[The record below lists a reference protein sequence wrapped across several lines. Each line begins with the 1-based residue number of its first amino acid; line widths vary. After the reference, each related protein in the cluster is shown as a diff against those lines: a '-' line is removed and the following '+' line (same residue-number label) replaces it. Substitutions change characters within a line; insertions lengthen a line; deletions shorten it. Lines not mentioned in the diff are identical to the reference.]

1 MLVRKFLF
9 PRDKRIKNIIL
20 IFLLFFI
27 ISILS
32 SCGEEKIWDI
42 PLKNF
47 KSRLENGNYSFL
59 QHINYE
65 DVDFDE
71 VEKLGKN
78 SPLYLFYIFDHLK
91 LENPAN
97 KMVDLE
103 LKDGNGIWRDRA
115 GIVILNRLL
124 KKGVYSSVIE
134 IADSLLKDR
143 RVTVKCNGDC
153 EDVRLMFSDDF
164 VRIVRAKI
172 EALYWLKRDREVVD
186 LINRYKE
193 KKNGC
198 GLNLESDTELN
209 LFLAVSSYRLSDE
222 RWRAMFRRLFFDFKS
237 SFVHSRGYAFLK
249 RDDKRLNSFNSFE
262 LSIFEFKDF
271 LGRGLQR
278 EAVSLCEVIVTKYP
292 VEVSKYSPLII
303 KELGDLYLLRREY
316 TRGVKFLTK
325 ASKNLSG
332 RARLDSLEMLGRI
345 YRKARNYGSALF
357 FLREVADN
365 TLNVIQRDRSIW
377 FVIDILLRRSVKDAL
392 EYVKKTYLLW
402 SDYGYFEDVL
412 NDITSKLVISKR
424 WQDIYQLY
432 ELLRDRGPDGVNER
446 LISILKGLIR
456 KGEFSLNSTALSLLN
471 EDVERVLRDSPNSYY
486 GLVLGYMSG
495 KLQVVGDV
503 DGDVDSGSKRVITG
517 RDIPFRYVAGFFDFG
532 LGLKGYMNAIE
543 RRNYLSPN
551 ELLQIAELLNNRG
564 FFRQSINITRLYI
577 GRVDKALYNCRVRSL
592 YYPRVYLGAIGDSA
606 QKYGIDEFV
615 ILSLIREES
624 HFDAKIVSRAG
635 AVGLTQMLPITARD
649 VARKLRITNPELT
662 DPVVNIEL
670 GVKHLSD
677 LYKRLN
683 SMVKAL
689 IAYNAG
695 LARLRGWERRFG
707 ELDDF
712 LFIEA
717 LPFGETREYVE
728 KIVLSS
734 VYYSSNNPKDVV
746 QYYFGDL

>member
-97 KMVDLE
+97 KMLDLE

-143 RVTVKCNGDC
+143 RVTVQCNGDC
-153 EDVRLMFSDDF
+153 EDVKLMFSDDF

-237 SFVHSRGYAFLK
+237 SFVHSRAYAFLK

-503 DGDVDSGSKRVITG
+503 DSGSKRVVAE

-707 ELDDF
+707 DLDDF

>member
-78 SPLYLFYIFDHLK
+78 SPLYLFYIFGHLK

-332 RARLDSLEMLGRI
+332 MARLDSLEMLGRI

-471 EDVERVLRDSPNSYY
+471 EDVERVLRDSPHSYY

-503 DGDVDSGSKRVITG
+503 DGDIDSGFKRVVAE

-707 ELDDF
+707 DLDDF

>member
-97 KMVDLE
+97 KMLDLE

-124 KKGVYSSVIE
+124 KKGVYSRVIE

-332 RARLDSLEMLGRI
+332 MARLDSLEMLGRI
-345 YRKARNYGSALF
+345 YRKAKNYGSALF

-377 FVIDILLRRSVKDAL
+377 FVIDILLRRSVEDAL